1 MPRCGRKASEK
12 TDAAVWKEKKCRKN
26 GRCRLEETDVSDW
39 KEDRMEKAGISSD
52 MIEKLCG
59 IAVKMREKSYTPYS
73 HFRVGA
79 ALLGRDGQIFTGCNV
94 ENAAYTVCTC
104 AERTAFVK
112 AVSEGVREF
121 TALAICGGHERGAL
135 EYCLPC
141 GVCRQVMAEFCE
153 GHFPVYLAKS
163 ADDYI
168 MYTLDELMPNRFTP
182 ESLKL

>member
-1 MPRCGRKASEK
+1 MHAPVRQKSVRK

-79 ALLGRDGQIFTGCNV
+79 AR
-94 ENAAYTVCTC
+94 TC